1 MTASET
7 AKVMENSYRAT
18 NIAFIEEWA
27 RFSEKVGINSI
38 DIINAIRKRPTHN
51 NIRYPGF
58 GVGGYCLP
66 KDPYFGRVSAKQLFK
81 TKTLLFPFTE
91 MAQETNKKMPLENI
105 KLLSKHISTFNK
117 KKILILGA
125 AYKSEV
131 DDLRNSPSEIFINT
145 LKKKKAKLF
154 VHDPYVKK
162 WKNIKV
168 IAKLPAPE
176 NFDIIVI
183 AVNHIFYKKLNIL
196 KWLGNN
202 KKIIL
207 DSNNI
212 INDKIRNL
220 LIKKGNIVI
229 AAGRGDNN

>member
-1 MTASET
+1 
-7 AKVMENSYRAT
+7 
-18 NIAFIEEWA
+18 
-27 RFSEKVGINSI
+27 
-38 DIINAIRKRPTHN
+38 
-51 NIRYPGF
+51 
-58 GVGGYCLP
+58 
-66 KDPYFGRVSAKQLFK
+66 
-81 TKTLLFPFTE
+81 

-125 AYKSEV
+125 TYKSEV